1 MRMQDLVRETGI
13 PRTAI
18 HHYQREGLL
27 PPATK
32 TAPNAALYGPEHVER
47 LRIIRALRG
56 DELGPMPMRTV
67 RRVLEMVDG
76 GIEPELAATLCS
88 LPVGLSEE
96 PGKKARG
103 GQGSLSDVA
112 RRAGLSH
119 SAARQLQDA
128 GLLVGRPGPGDSRAY
143 DAADVTAARVLA
155 DILSSEAIE
164 IEDLDPIGELVGELV
179 RYERVLTTL
188 ATARL
193 ETGEA
198 AERRRSMFRGL
209 HALHTYLFSR
219 LVAEP
224 DAG

>member
-1 MRMQDLVRETGI
+1 MQDLVRETGI

-56 DELGPMPMRTV
+56 DELGPLPMPTV
-67 RRVLEMVDG
+67 RRVLEMVDAG
-76 GIEPELAATLCS
+76 VEPELAATLCS
-88 LPVGLSEE
+88 LPAGLSED
-96 PGKKARG
+96 PGRKASS

-119 SAARQLQDA
+119 STARQLQDA
-128 GLLVGRPGPGDSRAY
+128 GLLVGRPGPGDSRVY

-155 DILSSEAIE
+155 EILSSEAIQA
-164 IEDLDPIGELVGELV
+164 EDLDPIGELVGELV

-188 ATARL
+188 ATSRL
-193 ETGEA
+193 DPDEA
-198 AERRRSMFRGL
+198 PERRRSLFRGL
-209 HALHTYLFSR
+209 NALHTYLFSR